1 MKSIFRRPS
10 DSNSSSAST
19 SESSEDVEVSQDPG
33 EPSSLPHTA
42 SDILQPDFTA
52 TGAGSQGFN
61 PLLALY
67 SPLHPAIPSLPQ
79 NHHFTFLISS
89 LLENYVRT
97 RVPNNPVLAEN
108 LYTEIAQRLP
118 DLGIAPKNSQHFSR
132 AELAS
137 VRQGYLDGLDGL
149 LQQALEKNNDQNT
162 REYVP
167 GDLSGAGQMSIVRR
181 DNNKPTLRRMVTELP
196 GGGRSVD
203 ERRAIHR
210 SSSLSVLV
218 DAVKP
223 TRYRPS
229 TAPVFAESP
238 PLFFPENTPPES
250 IPEIG
255 IVIPP
260 RYSRYTSDFVEIG
273 FLGRGGFGSVYH
285 ARNRLDNVDYAVKK
299 VVLKNEMFQKIQDGG
314 IGAFNRIL
322 SEVQTMAKLEHRNIV
337 RYYGGWIEG
346 LVGEKFIP
354 AIPAIPAEVDA
365 GVNVPPVVS
374 ILSEDLGDGG
384 LPEAA
389 ELAEISD
396 GGILFAYSD
405 SESRVQTLEDSTT
418 GLKGTAQNTRASEKS
433 GGITKDEEDSDDSVE
448 WIPRSYPPRVKLAT
462 SHPKPQRLSS
472 GRTGKNPKVLFEL
485 SVSSPDHSESEDI
498 SGSNYFSAGNGALV
512 KSAPRAH
519 GKGHSRS
526 SSAPIVTL
534 HIQMSL
540 HPLVLTSYLSPS
552 PNGAKHCFCLA
563 AALRLFLGLVDGVD
577 YLHQKGI
584 VHRDLKPGN
593 VFLDIIGT
601 RNICAC
607 PGDPGATVVPRIGD
621 FGLVKQ
627 IHGAS
632 EGVGG
637 NQNAAVG
644 TEFYRPPAAKASQ
657 YDMVK
662 RDLFALGVILVEL
675 VCRFGTRK
683 FHFRMLHPGYPNLYA
698 NIVGMDTCRYGT
710 CAHTHNVDAAR
721 QASGRLR

>member
-10 DSNSSSAST
+10 DSNSSSASP
-19 SESSEDVEVSQDPG
+19 SESSENVESSEASQDPG
-33 EPSSLPHTA
+33 EPQSLPHTA
-42 SDILQPDFTA
+42 SDILQPDITA
-52 TGAGSQGFN
+52 AGAGSQGFN
-61 PLLALY
+61 PLLTLY

-108 LYTEIAQRLP
+108 LYTEIAQQLP

-162 REYVP
+162 RKYAP
-167 GDLSGAGQMSIVRR
+167 GDLSGVGQMSIVRR
-181 DNNKPTLRRMVTELP
+181 DNSKPALRRMVTEIP
-196 GGGRSVD
+196 GGCQSVD
-203 ERRAIHR
+203 GRKAIHR

-218 DAVKP
+218 DAVKS

-238 PLFFPENTPPES
+238 PLFFPEGTSAEP
-250 IPEIG
+250 IPAEIG

-285 ARNRLDNVDYAVKK
+285 VRNRLDNVDYAVKK

-354 AIPAIPAEVDA
+354 VIPAEADV
-365 GVNVPPVVS
+365 GVNVLPVVS
-374 ILSEDLGDGG
+374 VLSEDLDEE

-389 ELAEISD
+389 GLAEISD
-396 GGILFAYSD
+396 GGILFGYSN
-405 SESRVQTLEDSTT
+405 SESRIQTLEDSTT
-418 GLKGTAQNTRASEKS
+418 GSKGMAQDTKASGKS
-433 GGITKDEEDSDDSVE
+433 DMTKDEEASDDSVE

-462 SHPKPQRLSS
+462 SHPKHQRLP
-472 GRTGKNPKVLFEL
+472 GGLTRNNPKVFFEL
-485 SVSSPDHSESEDI
+485 SASSPDHSESEDV

-512 KSAPRAH
+512 RSAPRPH
-519 GKGHSRS
+519 EKGHSRS

-540 HPLVLTSYLSPS
+540 HPLVLTYYISPS
-552 PNGAKHCFCLA
+552 HPSANNEKHCFCLA

-593 VFLDIIGT
+593 VFLDVICA

-632 EGVGG
+632 DSVGG
-637 NQNAAVG
+637 NQNTAVG
-644 TEFYRPPAAKASQ
+644 TEFYRPPTAKANE

-683 FHFRMLHPGYPNLYA
+683 FPLH
-698 NIVGMDTCRYGT
+698 TTR
-710 CAHTHNVDAAR
+710 
-721 QASGRLR
+721 